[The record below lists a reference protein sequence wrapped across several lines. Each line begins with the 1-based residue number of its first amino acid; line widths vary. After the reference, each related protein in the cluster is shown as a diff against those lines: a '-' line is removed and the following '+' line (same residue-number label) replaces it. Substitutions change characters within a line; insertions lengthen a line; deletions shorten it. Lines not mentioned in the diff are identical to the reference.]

1 MQTAATPQHHNAGRA
16 WGTPFVPG
24 ECGNPGGKTRYGPLV
39 RAWVRVLKPEAVAVL
54 RDVMHD
60 PQSPAVVR
68 TFAAAVFVEAAK

>member
-1 MQTAATPQHHNAGRA
+1 MHASAVNQHHNAGRT
-16 WGTPFVPG
+16 WGTPFEPG
-24 ECGNPGGKTRYGPLV
+24 VSGSPGGKTRYRALV
-39 RAWVRVLKPEAVAVL
+39 RAWVRVLKPEAVEVL